1 MCRCDFPPYRREI
14 KYLDLNH
21 NVSVEIL
28 HLESGSDEIGSIM
41 FSVLENEVRLS
52 ELIIITLYQ
61 NRGYGSYLVKA
72 VQTVAAF
79 SKKPITLF
87 THLGAKAFFEKLGF
101 VVTKETDSGFE
112 MTWYPQSL
120 LNRKS

>member
-14 KYLDLNH
+14 KYLTLNH
-21 NVSVEIL
+21 DVSVEIL
-28 HLESGSDEIGSIM
+28 HLDGNSGEMGWTM

-52 ELIIITLYQ
+52 ELIIVARYR
-61 NRGYGSYLVKA
+61 NRGYGSYLVKT
-72 VQTVAAF
+72 VQLVAAF

-112 MTWYPQSL
+112 MSWIPKSL
-120 LNRKS
+120 LRPKT